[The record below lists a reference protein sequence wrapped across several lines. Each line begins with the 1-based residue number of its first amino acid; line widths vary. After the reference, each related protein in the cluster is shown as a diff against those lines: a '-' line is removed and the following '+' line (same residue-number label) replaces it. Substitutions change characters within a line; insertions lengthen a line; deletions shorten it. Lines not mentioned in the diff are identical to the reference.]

1 MAAGQRAPQEHGDLA
16 GDAGRH
22 PSLPRQP
29 WYELAKYQRARSV
42 SVSLL
47 SVIAEH
53 SAAVFTVCIPGF
65 ILSAG
70 YITWKNLYGSPT
82 TARSTTPS
90 PANRLTPRRP
100 QAPLPLTKPKSLEA
114 GMAEH
119 QVRGEAKTVKVPV
132 PSTVPARDERK
143 TDTERMPAAAVDDEA
158 RDSLFSGLSDK
169 STAKKEDTTVL
180 RQAERME
187 ELGFHNQVARS
198 ETTISKAVP
207 TEEKVAPTQEKVAS
221 PTSPETKTEVLAVPP
236 ALFRTPGQ
244 PPAAPAPV
252 PSVVPAATAVKP
264 EVRPSAGEAT
274 VTLAPTPANRTQ
286 TQELDDILSRIDKVL
301 AENPV
306 LATTTLGSAS
316 GEATVGP
323 KPTPPRPE
331 DNRVDSAKPAGEPPT
346 GQQKLF

>member
-1 MAAGQRAPQEHGDLA
+1 
-16 GDAGRH
+16 
-22 PSLPRQP
+22 
-29 WYELAKYQRARSV
+29 
-42 SVSLL
+42 VSLL

-65 ILSAG
+65 IVSAG
-70 YITWKNLYGSPT
+70 YITWKTFSAGPT
-82 TARSTTPS
+82 TARSIPPT

-119 QVRGEAKTVKVPV
+119 QVRGEAKIVKVP
-132 PSTVPARDERK
+132 VPARDERK
-143 TDTERMPAAAVDDEA
+143 TDTERMPAVAVEDAA
-158 RDSLFSGLSDK
+158 RDALFSGLSDK
-169 STAKKEDTTVL
+169 SPVKKDETTVL

-198 ETTISKAVP
+198 ETSSNKAVP
-207 TEEKVAPTQEKVAS
+207 AEISVSPAS
-221 PTSPETKTEVLAVPP
+221 SESKTELLPVPP

-244 PPAAPAPV
+244 PAPAPAPV
-252 PSVVPAATAVKP
+252 SSVAAVKP
-264 EVRPSAGEAT
+264 ELRPSASEAT
-274 VTLAPTPANRTQ
+274 VHLAPTSANRTQ

-306 LATTTLGSAS
+306 LATTTLGSTS
-316 GEATVGP
+316 SEAGVGP

-331 DNRVDSAKPAGEPPT
+331 DHRVDRAKPAGEPPT

>member
-1 MAAGQRAPQEHGDLA
+1 
-16 GDAGRH
+16 
-22 PSLPRQP
+22 
-29 WYELAKYQRARSV
+29 V
-42 SVSLL
+42 SFL

-70 YITWKNLYGSPT
+70 YITWKNLYGSPK
-82 TARSTTPS
+82 TARSTTTP

-132 PSTVPARDERK
+132 PSAVPARDERK

-158 RDSLFSGLSDK
+158 RDSLFSGLGDK
-169 STAKKEDTTVL
+169 SAAKKEDTTVL

-198 ETTISKAVP
+198 ETTNSKASP
-207 TEEKVAPTQEKVAS
+207 TEGKVAPTEGKVAPTEGKVAS

-244 PPAAPAPV
+244 PAAAHAPV